1 MAQREFSVSAIVL
14 TFTVLLFVSPVRG
27 RYLKEFTEDHG
38 SGEEDA
44 KPVLGQVMSN
54 QVLATDIQG
63 GSEDDGFLSLFTS
76 SLGEVSDETITFST
90 SLPHWLNGNYVSVV
104 SSSTLTFFNYG
115 ISLKIGNESERS
127 TYL

>member
-1 MAQREFSVSAIVL
+1 MAQRECSVSAIVL

-27 RYLKEFTEDHG
+27 RSLKEFTEDNG

-104 SSSTLTFFNYG
+104 SCSTLTFFNYG
-115 ISLKIGNESERS
+115 ISLKIGSESERS